1 MNRRPEGG
9 PGNLPTR
16 LILKFL
22 IKIPMPFGAF
32 WMTSFLS
39 FLSNLYAVPYFFI
52 FLYLYRRINY
62 SCLGASA
69 SISSFSFAPKVG
81 GGGEGTIPKANL
93 GGVLLNSSNYLTSR
107 HARKMIVDTGYYR
120 RWIGYL
126 WSVFFLSYGLRA
138 CEKRNR
144 KIDD

>member
-1 MNRRPEGG
+1 MLAHLSP
-9 PGNLPTR
+9 PFLLPQR
-16 LILKFL
+16 
-22 IKIPMPFGAF
+22 
-32 WMTSFLS
+32 W
-39 FLSNLYAVPYFFI
+39 
-52 FLYLYRRINY
+52 
-62 SCLGASA
+62 
-69 SISSFSFAPKVG
+69 G